1 MVKLSKR
8 IPRTGIIAILGVAAI
23 WLAVFADL
31 SRNARE
37 SVFLAAM
44 LAVVISSAVKDKTDS

>member
-1 MVKLSKR
+1 MVKLFKR
-8 IPRTGIIAILGVAAI
+8 IPRTGIVAILGVAAI

-37 SVFLAAM
+37 SVFFAAM
-44 LAVVISSAVKDKTDS
+44 LAVLISGAVKDKTD

>member
-8 IPRTGIIAILGVAAI
+8 IRRTGIVAILGVAAI
-23 WLAVFADL
+23 WLTVFADL

-44 LAVVISSAVKDKTDS
+44 LAVVISGAVKDKTGS